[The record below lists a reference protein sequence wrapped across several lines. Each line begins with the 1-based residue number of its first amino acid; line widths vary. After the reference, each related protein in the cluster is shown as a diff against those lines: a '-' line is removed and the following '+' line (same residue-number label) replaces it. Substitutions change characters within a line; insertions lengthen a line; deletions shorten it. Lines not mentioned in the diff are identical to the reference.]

1 MRPACGF
8 GRIASRIALVLVLS
22 ASLADAGAQDF
33 LSAPLIKHGEETL
46 TITLGAIRNSFGST
60 LQLDGQGHEGTAIDL
75 EQNGLRKSQWSFQ
88 GGLTWRFLSRNRID
102 VEYFSTNRSGSRMY
116 DTSITIGDHTYPNGA
131 TVSATAKDGFLIAD
145 YRYSFI
151 KTDELELAGLLG
163 VYGDRFRYNV
173 SAIGKPGDG
182 TQSSSSS
189 ASTTL
194 PLPLI
199 GASLDWYVNPRWR
212 ISGNVEGMKV
222 QIGDFDGH
230 AFVATASTDYT
241 LLRNLGI
248 GIRYVYSDVSVD
260 VARSDFNGNF
270 SRRMSSVN
278 LYARLI
284 F

>member
-1 MRPACGF
+1 
-8 GRIASRIALVLVLS
+8 VLVLS
-22 ASLADAGAQDF
+22 ATMAGAGAQDF
-33 LSAPLIKHGEETL
+33 LSAPLIKQGEETL
-46 TITLGAIRNSFGST
+46 TITLGAIGNSFGST
-60 LQLDGQGHEGTAIDL
+60 LQLDGQGQEGTAIDL
-75 EQNGLRKSQWSFQ
+75 EQNGLRKSQWTFQ
-88 GGLTWRFLSRNRID
+88 GGLTWRFLSRHRID
-102 VEYFSTNRSGSRMY
+102 IEYFSTSRSGSRTY

-194 PLPLI
+194 PLPVI

-222 QIGDFDGH
+222 RIGDFDGH
-230 AFVATASTDYT
+230 ALLATASTDYT
-241 LLRNLGI
+241 LLRNLGV
-248 GIRYVYSDVSVD
+248 GFRYVYSDVSVD

-270 SRRMSSVN
+270 SRRMNSVN